1 MNTSDTNFEPL
12 PGRAGSPRPRRW
24 TLAEVQED
32 PHKLRLMTTIELAH
46 TVHAAENEDDD
57 VTCIAVAQMLAVR
70 GNLAERVFHAAYM
83 ELWPQYSE
91 NDKAVPT
98 EGGEK

>member
-1 MNTSDTNFEPL
+1 MNTQQTTFEPL
-12 PGRAGSPRPRRW
+12 PARAGSPRPPRW

-32 PHKLRLMTTIELAH
+32 PHKLRLMTTTELAH

-70 GNLAERVFHAAYM
+70 GNLAERVFRAAYM
-83 ELWPQYSE
+83 ELWPQHSE
-91 NDKAVPT
+91 NANFRQPETKD
-98 EGGEK
+98 